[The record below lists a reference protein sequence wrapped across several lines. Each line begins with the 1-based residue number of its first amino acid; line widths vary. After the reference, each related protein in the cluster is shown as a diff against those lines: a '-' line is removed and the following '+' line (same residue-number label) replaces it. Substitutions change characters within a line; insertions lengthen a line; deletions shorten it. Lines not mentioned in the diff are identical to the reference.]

1 MKATKFMTL
10 IAAVSFSVGAFAAD
24 QLKNVRATKRV
35 AENVISQIEQGKE
48 EAAFTQL
55 KVYWPLAPGEIDDM
69 LAHTKEQR
77 KIVKE
82 RFGQPLSVEFIRTE
96 EVGNSLVRHTFIEKF
111 ERHALRWQL
120 SFYKPSDHWIVNTIY
135 WDDKVSEVYST

>member
-1 MKATKFMTL
+1 MKAMKLFSL
-10 IAAVSFSVGAFAAD
+10 VALLSLQAVALAEEN
-24 QLKNVRATKRV
+24 LKNVRATKRI
-35 AENVISQIEQGKE
+35 AENIISQIEQGKVDE
-48 EAAFTQL
+48 AFTQL
-55 KVYWPLAPGEIDDM
+55 KAYWPLAPGEVDDL

-77 KIVKE
+77 KLVKE

-96 EVGNSLVRHTFIEKF
+96 EVGSSLVRHTFIEKF

-135 WDDKVSEVYST
+135 WDDKVSDVYST

>member
-1 MKATKFMTL
+1 MKAMKL
-10 IAAVSFSVGAFAAD
+10 ISLVAMMSFSIISVAEEN
-24 QLKNVRATKRV
+24 LKNVRATKRI
-35 AENVISQIEQGKE
+35 AENVISQIEQGKVD
-48 EAAFTQL
+48 EAFMQL
-55 KVYWPLAPGEIDDM
+55 KAYWPLAPGEVDDL

-77 KIVKE
+77 KLVKE

-96 EVGNSLVRHTFIEKF
+96 EVGSSLVRHTFIEKF

>member
-1 MKATKFMTL
+1 MKAMKLVSLIVMMSLPFITL
-10 IAAVSFSVGAFAAD
+10 ATEN
-24 QLKNVRATKRV
+24 LKNVRATKRI
-35 AENVISQIEQGKE
+35 AENVISQIEQGKVDE
-48 EAAFTQL
+48 AFTQL
-55 KVYWPLAPGEIDDM
+55 KAYWPLAPGEVDDL

-77 KIVKE
+77 KLVKE

-96 EVGNSLVRHTFIEKF
+96 EVGSSLVRHTFIEKF

-135 WDDKVSEVYST
+135 WDDKVSDVYSS

>member
-1 MKATKFMTL
+1 MNVSKLLGLFAVLCISMSAVATE
-10 IAAVSFSVGAFAAD
+10 
-24 QLKNVRATKRV
+24 QLKNIRATKRV
-35 AENVISQIEQGKE
+35 AENVISQIEQGQE

-55 KVYWPLAPGEIDDM
+55 KSYWPLAPAEMDDL

-77 KIVKE
+77 KLVKE

>member
-1 MKATKFMTL
+1 MKAMKLISL
-10 IAAVSFSVGAFAAD
+10 IAMISFSIGAVAEEN
-24 QLKNVRATKRV
+24 LKNVRATKRI
-35 AENVISQIEQGKE
+35 AENIISQIEQGKVDE
-48 EAAFTQL
+48 AFTQL
-55 KVYWPLAPGEIDDM
+55 KAYWPLAPGEVDDL

-77 KIVKE
+77 KLVKE

-96 EVGNSLVRHTFIEKF
+96 EVGSSLVRHTFIEKF

-135 WDDKVSEVYST
+135 WDDKVSDVYST